1 MLSITT
7 QGLERARARANE
19 KIRRYVPDDEQRAA
33 LVQACETAIVSATRS
48 VWAASRVVVTR
59 LLEDGTVRPADQS
72 FATLI
77 APSVANEYAKE
88 HADERLASA
97 GGAP

>member
-19 KIRRYVPDDEQRAA
+19 KTRRYVPDDEQRAA
-33 LVQACETAIVSATRS
+33 LVQACETAILSATRS
-48 VWAASRVVVTR
+48 VWAASRVVVQR
-59 LLEDGTVRPADQS
+59 LLEDGTVRPADRS

-77 APSVANEYAKE
+77 APSVANEYAME
-88 HADERLASA
+88 HAAEARAA